1 MTTGFDHL
9 YIETHDL
16 AAAVAFWQRFGFELE
31 YDTGDHSASLRHPDS
46 GTSVFVAEQTLE
58 NPLATELYLG
68 AAADYAIPDGV
79 HVVSPFVESHWG
91 TKVAIV
97 QDPDGHRFRI
107 QAPID

>member
-1 MTTGFDHL
+1 MAWWSDQDVR
-9 YIETHDL
+9 IN
-16 AAAVAFWQRFGFELE
+16 
-31 YDTGDHSASLRHPDS
+31 

-58 NPLATELYLG
+58 NPLATELYLA

-79 HVVSPFVESHWG
+79 HVVSPFVGSHWG